1 MSFAISRLRRVALGL
16 GLALLALGA
25 AAEGSLGMSVLPGR
39 DGNGPVTVFHP
50 SSSAAAPVQR
60 GPFTLEV
67 AWQGVPKAGNRR
79 LIVIS
84 HGSGGA
90 PWPLADLARA
100 FVDAGYT
107 VALPEHRG
115 DNYRDQKLEGPETWK
130 LRPGEVTAAID
141 LLQADPRFGP
151 LLQLD
156 QVGVYGTSA
165 GGLTALTLA
174 GAQWS
179 PARFQRHCRAHLRE
193 DFPACVGLIVT
204 LRGTLFDD
212 VKILGAGWVYRWL
225 FRDETLQG
233 HADPR
238 IRAVIASV
246 PMAAPIDPAS
256 LAHPRAAIGL
266 VSAGQDQWLQPRFHV
281 EAVHAACPAC
291 EMVAELPQ
299 AGHGSLFSPWPQP
312 LATSLSPMLVDPP
325 GFDRSSLPAVYA
337 RMVAF
342 FQQHLAPAAR

>member
-1 MSFAISRLRRVALGL
+1 MSSGMRRLRRWWL
-16 GLALLALGA
+16 GLALASLALHA
-25 AAEGSLGMSVLPGR
+25 AAEGSVGLTVLPGR
-39 DGNGPVTVFHP
+39 DGNGPITVFHP

-60 GPFTLEV
+60 GPFTLDL
-67 AWQGVPKAGNRR
+67 AWQGTPRPGNRR
-79 LIVIS
+79 LIVFS
-84 HGSGGA
+84 HGSGGS

-100 FVDAGYT
+100 FVEAGYT

-115 DNYRDQKLEGPETWK
+115 DNYRDQKLQGPDTWA
-130 LRPGEVTAAID
+130 LRPGEVSAAID
-141 LLQADPRFGP
+141 ALHADPRFGP

-212 VKILGAGWVYRWL
+212 VKILVAGWVYRWL

-281 EAVHAACPAC
+281 EAVRAACPAC
-291 EMVAELPQ
+291 ETVADLPQ

-312 LATSLSPMLVDPP
+312 LAASLSPMLVDPP